1 MRQSAVLCYVEL
13 MNEKTV
19 ENGFIRRI
27 NETKNKDF
35 VLPEIEFAIF
45 LLNQCF

>member
-1 MRQSAVLCYVEL
+1 

-19 ENGFIRRI
+19 ENGFI

-35 VLPEIEFAIF
+35 VLPEIEFAIGQKF
-45 LLNQCF
+45 ISYNLFK